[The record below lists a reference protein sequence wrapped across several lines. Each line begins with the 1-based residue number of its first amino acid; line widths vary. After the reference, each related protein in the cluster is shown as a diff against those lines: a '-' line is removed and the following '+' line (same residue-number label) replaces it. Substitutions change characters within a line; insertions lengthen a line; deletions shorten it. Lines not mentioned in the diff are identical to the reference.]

1 MRNKTAKIMGRKTL
15 QIQGY
20 SPEQIRALFN
30 RDEKYTIGIRLYA
43 VFQVSIGQST
53 RKLESLYNTSFKQ
66 ICNWVHRFEEFGIEG
81 LKDKPKSGRK
91 PKLSEKEM
99 KELSNLLKNNRPDE
113 FGYNTATWNGPIL
126 KEYIQKHYHVIYK
139 KAQIYNLLKQLG
151 FTYQKGKAQYPE
163 ADEQKRTE
171 FKTTIKKTKRRTK

>member
-1 MRNKTAKIMGRKTL
+1 MGRKTL
-15 QIQGY
+15 QIKGY
-20 SPEQIRALFN
+20 SPEQIKALFSVE
-30 RDEKYTIGIRLYA
+30 EKYTIGLRLYA
-43 VFQVSIGQST
+43 VYQVATGQST

-81 LKDKPKSGRK
+81 LKDKPRSGRK
-91 PKLSEKEM
+91 PRLTDANLE
-99 KELSNLLKNNRPDE
+99 ELSNVLQNNRPDE

-126 KEYIQKHYHVIYK
+126 KEYIEKHYHILYK

-163 ADEQKRTE
+163 ADEQKRIA
-171 FKTTIKKTKRRTK
+171 FKETLKKTARGTKRDNNPI